1 MSRTELLEWIAI
13 LIAIVS
19 LWPLILGVRSLW
31 YYAWLVIVLA
41 AMVKVFLNRVARL
54 RRAVPPP
61 GAKNKGNGR

>member
-41 AMVKVFLNRVARL
+41 AMVKIFLNRVARL
-54 RRAVPPP
+54 RRVVPPSR
-61 GAKNKGNGR
+61 KETKGDGH